1 MRISD
6 WSSDV
11 CSSDLDVPAFFLS
24 AARPRRQVEVHHILT
39 RAELRIECN
48 RRIVA
53 IIGLDEHRPSVCF
66 CGDMLKIGDQR
77 GRDAAAAVSII
88 EGTVVATE
96 DPNSDMTGK
105 IVLVL
110 VEFRGRSPTKNK

>member
-66 CGDMLKIGDQR
+66 GGDMLKLGDQR
-77 GRDAAAAVSII
+77 GRDAAAAVSLIDGKGV
-88 EGTVVATE
+88 ELEDRKSVA
-96 DPNSDMTGK
+96 
-105 IVLVL
+105 
-110 VEFRGRSPTKNK
+110 